1 MTSVLLTKNGK
12 SYEVSARGH
21 ATGSEAMCSAISTL
35 IGSLSNYLRC
45 ADYAFEEKMDAGD
58 ACIRFKSNGND
69 DAANGVFEFLC
80 AGFLALQATDK
91 TKISVKMKIF

>member
-1 MTSVLLTKNGK
+1 MTSVMLTKNGE
-12 SYEVSARGH
+12 SYELSARGH
-21 ATGSEAMCSAISTL
+21 ATGSEAMCNAISTL

-45 ADYAFEEKMDAGD
+45 TNYRYEEKMESGD
-58 ACIRFKSNGND
+58 ACIRFDGGNH

-91 TKISVKMKIF
+91 TKISVKIKIF